1 MGNTWKAGDGQK
13 GEEKP
18 TTAGPEGGICRLAE
32 LTRQRKPEV
41 KLPSLTRSLMGLV
54 LTKKSQQLCFEPGDN
69 EDASCHFGP
78 CAALA
83 HGGALQTLAS

>member
-18 TTAGPEGGICRLAE
+18 TAAGPEGGICRLAE

-41 KLPSLTRSLMGLV
+41 KLPSLTRSLVGLV
-54 LTKKSQQLCFEPGDN
+54 LTKKTS
-69 EDASCHFGP
+69 
-78 CAALA
+78 AALF
-83 HGGALQTLAS
+83 